1 MPSDQEEKDSREH
14 TEHENANNLARL
26 KHLKDVV
33 LAPNGGYARV
43 SQEQE

>member
-1 MPSDQEEKDSREH
+1 MPP
-14 TEHENANNLARL
+14 TEL